1 MFIVHFNDLIQSWA
15 YSIYNVRNHWNKKL
29 MMKLNKTHARIHIAF
44 TLTLSIA
51 INRWMD
57 GKLSPFDL
65 IFFSSS
71 QIIKTSNDCVVVFV
85 VASSS
90 YFLEYSHSYYTK
102 PFSFFSSGFFSLSL
116 SFSAYNR
123 SRESDIFDFNESCNN
138 MCAQV
143 ALCMHRRTC
152 VWFLY
157 FFFTHPLTCVEQNK
171 ILQLL
176 QFYSYHLVIE
186 II

>member
-1 MFIVHFNDLIQSWA
+1 MFEITGTRNSW
-15 YSIYNVRNHWNKKL
+15 WNWTKH
-29 MMKLNKTHARIHIAF
+29 THAYILR
-44 TLTLSIA
+44 LLSLYRSRSIDEWME
-51 INRWMD
+51 NRRR
-57 GKLSPFDL
+57 L
-65 IFFSSS
+65 IWFFFSSS